1 MYGSETHETG
11 LPDEGQMNRST
22 RFAVFAMVAIASE
35 RVPAGDFEGNPRLED
50 LPAIGFDERP

>member
-1 MYGSETHETG
+1 
-11 LPDEGQMNRST
+11 MNRST